1 MHTHDFTALFYA
13 GRRSLAAGRSWKKN
27 CLSLNQAVRFGIP
40 LGPPST
46 QSEGGGHEVAE
57 DSTNPM
63 LNAIS
68 KRLKA
73 PFYFHS
79 FAWHFGR

>member
-1 MHTHDFTALFYA
+1 MISQPLFHA
-13 GRRSLAAGRSWKKN
+13 FRSPPSISRLWKKN
-27 CLSLNQAVRFGIP
+27 GLLLNQTVRFGIP

-46 QSEGGGHEVAE
+46 QSEGGHEVAE

-73 PFYFHS
+73 PFYNKT
-79 FAWHFGR
+79 

>member
-1 MHTHDFTALFYA
+1 VEEKLPFMKPT
-13 GRRSLAAGRSWKKN
+13 
-27 CLSLNQAVRFGIP
+27 VRLDIP

-63 LNAIS
+63 PNATG
-68 KRLKA
+68 KMPKA
-73 PFYFHS
+73 LFVV
-79 FAWHFGR
+79 

>member
-1 MHTHDFTALFYA
+1 MLKAKSAFYYFTALFYA
-13 GRRSLAAGRSWKKN
+13 FRRPQSAAHPWKKN
-27 CLSLNQAVRFGIP
+27 NLSLSPTVRLGIP

-63 LNAIS
+63 LYVIS

-73 PFYFHS
+73 S
-79 FAWHFGR
+79 F